1 MLELMF
7 SEMTEAKSKSSSKFN
22 SFRIMTIVDSVW
34 RWWINFNI
42 LVLKTDKVLAFL
54 RRGSILFHSIIV
66 DGKKEF
72 LKKLRFILRRGM
84 FSLFLAEYNVSLTR
98 IKLKR
103 Y

>member
-7 SEMTEAKSKSSSKFN
+7 SEMIEAKSKSSSKFN

-66 DGKKEF
+66 DGKKRIF
-72 LKKLRFILRRGM
+72 KKVAVYIKKG
-84 FSLFLAEYNVSLTR
+84 NVQSISR
-98 IKLKR
+98 
-103 Y
+103 